1 MRSTHSIILGLVLA
15 GCGPKSPPSTPAPGA
30 SEVVGDGVSDTKQ
43 SPSAGG
49 AVSAPPA
56 LPSQESLAERVE
68 AANEWLTTG
77 KPEDASTALALYR
90 EMVDEAP
97 DSAQLRF
104 NIGLAYEGIGDAAGA
119 RKAYLRA
126 TDVDPGLAEAWLNL
140 GAMAER
146 EGDHARALQSYRAGL
161 RHAEADPQLFAATIG
176 VLRKL
181 GRHDEAVREARS
193 AIKTNGN
200 NVDAYNN
207 LGLVYLEQG
216 KLELAQFIY
225 QRALSAIPDADS
237 NALVHANL
245 GRVYLAQGKIALAEK
260 KFQDALL
267 KDNDLVVAMM
277 FLGQLYTQNRNWEGT
292 IAVLERARELE
303 RDNAAIRVNLGI
315 GYRGL
320 GRMEESE
327 ASYKK
332 ALELDESLIETHLN
346 LALLYGDSLQQFEKA
361 YEALD
366 TYLDV
371 GGARTELV
379 DTWRADFEKTQA
391 KLERDAARKK
401 RREEQRRK
409 REEEKR
415 LLAEEEQRKAE
426 EAAAAPPPAPEAE
439 TEAAPAAGAEP
450 TLPPAVEPVPAGP
463 AGEDVPSDAWGTS
476 TPDPAREQGS
486 VSSAV
491 GQSCSGVGS
500 CGDASLECAQD
511 DVCREVGTPGTF
523 GVGVGCVES
532 GDCASGLSCVDN
544 SCAEGEGAPGGST
557 DGGAVPGT
565 GSPWGG
571 Q

>member
-1 MRSTHSIILGLVLA
+1 MRSIHSIILGLVLA
-15 GCGPKSPPSTPAPGA
+15 GCGPK
-30 SEVVGDGVSDTKQ
+30 
-43 SPSAGG
+43 
-49 AVSAPPA
+49 APPA
-56 LPSQESLAERVE
+56 APASGPPDVSTEVGAVAGSATAPVDPDPAPVERPPAESMAQRVE
-68 AANEWLTTG
+68 AANVWLESG
-77 KPEDASTALALYR
+77 KPEDASTALSLYR
-90 EMVDEAP
+90 EMLEEAP
-97 DSAQLRF
+97 DSAPLRF
-104 NIGLAYEGIGDAAGA
+104 NIGLAYEGIGDPAGA

-126 TDVDPGLAEAWLNL
+126 TDVDPTLAEAWLNL

-146 EGDHARALQSYRAGL
+146 EGDHARALQNYRAGL
-161 RHAEADPQLFAATIG
+161 RHAENDPQLFAATIG

-181 GRHDEAVREARS
+181 GRHDEAIREARS

-207 LGLVYLEQG
+207 LGLVYLDQG

-225 QRALSAIPDADS
+225 QRALSAIPAADA
-237 NALVHANL
+237 NALIHANL
-245 GRVYLAQGKIALAEK
+245 GRVYLAQDKVALAEK

-303 RDNAAIRVNLGI
+303 PENAAIRVNLGI

-320 GRMEESE
+320 GRMDESE
-327 ASYKK
+327 ASYKR
-332 ALELDESLIETHLN
+332 ALELDASLVETHLN
-346 LALLYGDSLQQFEKA
+346 LALLYGDSLQKFEQA

-366 TYLDV
+366 LYIDR
-371 GGARTELV
+371 GGTRTELV
-379 DTWRADFEKTQA
+379 DAWRDDFEKTQE

-409 REEEKR
+409 REQEKR
-415 LLAEEEQRKAE
+415 LLAEEEALKAAE
-426 EAAAAPPPAPEAE
+426 SAAAPPPAPEPVPE
-439 TEAAPAAGAEP
+439 
-450 TLPPAVEPVPAGP
+450 PAVEPPAEPSAEASDPAAAGQAGP
-463 AGEDVPSDAWGTS
+463 AAAWGAPSASDAPVSAG
-476 TPDPAREQGS
+476 

-491 GQSCSGVGS
+491 GQPCRGLGS

-511 DVCREVGTPGTF
+511 EVCREVGTPGTF

-544 SCAEGEGAPGGST
+544 GCVQGSGAPASST
-557 DGGAVPGT
+557 DDGAVPGT

>member
-1 MRSTHSIILGLVLA
+1 MRSTHSIILGLVLI
-15 GCGPKSPPSTPAPGA
+15 GCGPK
-30 SEVVGDGVSDTKQ
+30 
-43 SPSAGG
+43 
-49 AVSAPPA
+49 APPA
-56 LPSQESLAERVE
+56 APASGSSDVATEVGEAAESATPPADSAPAPAEGAPAESLAERVE
-68 AANEWLTTG
+68 AANVWLATG

-90 EMVDEAP
+90 EMLEEAP
-97 DSAQLRF
+97 DSAPLRF
-104 NIGLAYEGIGDAAGA
+104 NIGVAYEGIGDPAGA

-126 TDVDPGLAEAWLNL
+126 TDVDPTLAEAWLNL

-146 EGDHARALQSYRAGL
+146 EGDHARALQNYRAGL
-161 RHAEADPQLFAATIG
+161 RHAENDPKLFAATIG

-181 GRHDEAVREARS
+181 GRHDEAIREARS

-207 LGLVYLEQG
+207 LGLVYLDQG

-225 QRALSAIPDADS
+225 QRALSAIPAADA
-237 NALVHANL
+237 NALIHANL
-245 GRVYLAQGKIALAEK
+245 GRVYLAQDKVGLAEK

-292 IAVLERARELE
+292 TAVLERARELE
-303 RDNAAIRVNLGI
+303 PENAAIRVNLGI

-320 GRMEESE
+320 GRMDESE

-332 ALELDESLIETHLN
+332 ALELDPTLIETHLN
-346 LALLYGDSLQQFEKA
+346 LALLYGDSLQKFEQA

-366 TYLDV
+366 LYVDR

-379 DTWRADFEKTQA
+379 DTWRADFEKTQQ

-401 RREEQRRK
+401 RRDEQRRK
-409 REEEKR
+409 REQEKR
-415 LLAEEEQRKAE
+415 LLAEEEARKAA
-426 EAAAAPPPAPEAE
+426 EAAAAPPPAPEPVPE
-439 TEAAPAAGAEP
+439 
-450 TLPPAVEPVPAGP
+450 PAVETPAEASVPAAAGQAGP
-463 AGEDVPSDAWGTS
+463 ASAWGSPS
-476 TPDPAREQGS
+476 TGAAPVSAG

-491 GQSCSGVGS
+491 GQPCQGVGS

-544 SCAEGEGAPGGST
+544 SCVQGAGAPAGSAN
-557 DGGAVPGT
+557 DGAAPGT